1 MFLVNT
7 NLDYKVTP
15 VCDPPC
21 ISRMIRRIEKIK
33 HFVVGL
39 KDVEVFEKN
48 IKKMLR
54 GCYIVIWSDNFCIRK
69 TK

>member
-15 VCDPPC
+15 VCDPTC

-33 HFVVGL
+33 HFVLGL

-48 IKKMLR
+48 IKTMLR
-54 GCYIVIWSDNFCIRK
+54 GCYIVICSDNFCIRK